1 MDHDNETRI
10 ITKNKKQKTTKKTKK
25 SHLTTTNFLLIFNKF
40 YFIMG
45 YIK

>member
-1 MDHDNETRI
+1 MEHDNETGI
-10 ITKNKKQKTTKKTKK
+10 ITKKTKKTKKQKK
-25 SHLTTTNFLLIFNKF
+25 SHLTTTNFLLIFNEF

>member
-1 MDHDNETRI
+1 MGHDNETGI
-10 ITKNKKQKTTKKTKK
+10 ITKKNKKNKKNKKK
-25 SHLTTTNFLLIFNKF
+25 SHLTTTNFLLIFNEF

>member
-1 MDHDNETRI
+1 MEHDNETGI
-10 ITKNKKQKTTKKTKK
+10 ITKNKKK
-25 SHLTTTNFLLIFNKF
+25 SHLPTTNFLLIFNEF